1 MHDLRIEKIGEIRRV
16 LGLTQSKLAKL
27 SGVSQSLI
35 AKIESRKIDPA
46 YSKVIAIFEALENR
60 KKQSKEGK
68 KAKEI
73 MTHGIVGIAPTDN
86 LEKAMKI
93 MRSKDISQLPVIEQG
108 IPIGS
113 ISDSMFADWMEK
125 YGEHAGKVA
134 VKEVMESGFPSVPE
148 NAEMELVTGMLKFYK
163 AVLVKNGSRISG
175 IITRADLIKA
185 MK

>member
-1 MHDLRIEKIGEIRRV
+1 MHDLLIEKIGEIRRV
-16 LGLTQSKLAKL
+16 LGLTQSELAKL

-35 AKIESRKIDPA
+35 AKIESGKIDPA

-60 KKQSKEGK
+60 KKQHREGR

-73 MTHGIVGIAPTDN
+73 MTHGIIGVAPTDT

-108 IPIGS
+108 IPVGS
-113 ISDSMFADWMEK
+113 ISDSMFAGWIEK
-125 YGEHAGKVA
+125 YREKAGKVA
-134 VKEVMESGFPSVPE
+134 VTEVMESGFPSVPE
-148 NAEMELVTGMLKFYK
+148 NAEMELVTSMLKFYK
-163 AVLVKNGSRISG
+163 AVLVKNGSKVSG